1 MNVTG
6 IIIPC
11 IVTVFY
17 LVIMSL
23 FSLNQNFSARSVWL
37 LSLTASTFIVVLFA
51 VPEVDVD
58 LLFLPIM
65 ALPVLTFS
73 WKFERVI
80 LVVFLAIPIIAWL
93 FIVGYDL
100 IGSAGILFGISQLFS
115 DLNIDHV
122 NFGLRL
128 IVIVLL
134 SAEVYYFTQL
144 TSEIERELYEAR
156 VKSGDA
162 TRRKG
167 DLLAIMSHEIRT
179 PMNGII
185 GMVDILSALDTSQEQ
200 KRIVAIIRNSA
211 FSLLRVI
218 NDILDVSKIDAG
230 NRIIEKSQ
238 TDLQSVM
245 EDVAISQQP
254 IFDNLGVKLV
264 MSIDPE
270 LPRWVFADGDRLKQV
285 LLNVLNNTIKYYND
299 DSTGRGGVLYFSA
312 EKEKDDFIIFKIQ
325 DQGIGTSKAVLK
337 GLFKPFMR
345 SEGLRAGGGG
355 GLDLEMEI
363 ANKLMLQMSGQISA
377 ESEEGCG
384 TTLTIR
390 LPLPEAKSDFE
401 SIDLSSLNIEW
412 LTEEGGFENW
422 KMNDTLVEMGLQVFE
437 RTVSKSLENYFYPKN
452 KDIIFI
458 LQPHEQ
464 STMEIWQKLL
474 RAEVKDAKF
483 ILLSPNRSDCMGQ
496 LMPDVFRIQMFPIL
510 MSDLTKALGVLS
522 GRQTPDIRSERA
534 ISNLAYS
541 KDQIAMRSEKTIL
554 LVEDDEIN
562 RIVLLRQLEI
572 IGYKADFAKN
582 GKEGFDK
589 WAAGRYDIVLSD
601 CQMPLVDGFEMASMI
616 RVREEETNFGRTPII
631 AITANASKGD
641 SDKCFA
647 CGMDDYISKPL
658 EITSLEVKL
667 QALLQSRPV

>member
-100 IGSAGILFGISQLFS
+100 IGSAGILFGVSQLFS

-122 NFGLRL
+122 NFILRL
-128 IVIVLL
+128 TVIVLL

-254 IFDNLGVKLV
+254 IFDSLGVKLV
-264 MSIDPE
+264 MSIDTE

>member
-1 MNVTG
+1 
-6 IIIPC
+6 
-11 IVTVFY
+11 
-17 LVIMSL
+17 MSL
-23 FSLNQNFSARSVWL
+23 FGLNQNFSARSVWL

-100 IGSAGILFGISQLFS
+100 IGSAGILFGVSQLFS

-122 NFGLRL
+122 NFILRL
-128 IVIVLL
+128 TVIVLL

-254 IFDNLGVKLV
+254 IFDSLGVKLV
-264 MSIDPE
+264 MSIDTE

>member
-1 MNVTG
+1 
-6 IIIPC
+6 
-11 IVTVFY
+11 
-17 LVIMSL
+17 MSL

-100 IGSAGILFGISQLFS
+100 IGSAGILFGVSQLFS

-122 NFGLRL
+122 NFILRL
-128 IVIVLL
+128 TVIVLL

-254 IFDNLGVKLV
+254 IFDSLGVKLV
-264 MSIDPE
+264 MSIDTE

-325 DQGIGTSKAVLK
+325 DQGIGISKAVLK
-337 GLFKPFMR
+337 GLFKPFLR
-345 SEGLRAGGGG
+345 SEGLRTGRGS

-363 ANKLMLQMSGQISA
+363 ANKLILQMSGQISA

>member
-1 MNVTG
+1 
-6 IIIPC
+6 
-11 IVTVFY
+11 
-17 LVIMSL
+17 MSL

-100 IGSAGILFGISQLFS
+100 IGSAGILFGVSQLFS

-122 NFGLRL
+122 NFILRL
-128 IVIVLL
+128 TVIVLL

-144 TSEIERELYEAR
+144 TSEIEREFYEAR

-254 IFDNLGVKLV
+254 IFDSLGVKLV
-264 MSIDPE
+264 MSIDTE

-616 RVREEETNFGRTPII
+616 RVREEETNFGRTLII